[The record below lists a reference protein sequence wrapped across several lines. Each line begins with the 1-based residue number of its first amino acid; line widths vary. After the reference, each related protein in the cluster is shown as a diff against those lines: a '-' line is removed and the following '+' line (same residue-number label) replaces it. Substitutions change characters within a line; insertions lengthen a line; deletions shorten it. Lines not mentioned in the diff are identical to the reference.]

1 MSVQNINNEFLNATV
16 ATFTEI
22 AYAVNQ
28 TSNETLAGKTM
39 IDFEWFDD
47 SENITSTFNSTGNE
61 TVDGRTMFYYPG
73 MTHNVP
79 AMKEENAT
87 SFMIVLLTIVII
99 VICAS
104 IYKFYVVPNRQTRAT
119 NTDTESKFRL
129 MENELE
135 HQHEDRF

>member
-1 MSVQNINNEFLNATV
+1 MFP
-16 ATFTEI
+16 
-22 AYAVNQ
+22 AV
-28 TSNETLAGKTM
+28 
-39 IDFEWFDD
+39 EWSDD
-47 SENITSTFNSTGNE
+47 AENFTSTFNSTGND

-79 AMKEENAT
+79 AMKEEHAT
-87 SFMIVLLTIVII
+87 SFMIILLMII
-99 VICAS
+99 MMVICAA
-104 IYKFYVVPNRQTRAT
+104 IYKFYVVPNRRTRAT